1 MKTTPT
7 KSPKKR
13 QERWLLPDAAGW
25 TLGSLDDTGRGG
37 VPDPGAVRADGVVWP
52 LRSLVGLPLWLAGH
66 DVSTFAGAASLQME
80 KLGLGPRNYHEGSLQ
95 VREIARDADRTLV
108 LAVALTKQ
116 VKDADVCVSAK
127 SYATPLES
135 MAWPSDRVV
144 LFREQN
150 HWAAV
155 VTRGNL
161 PVYFAVFSGS
171 ELPVQ
176 AATDLACMVE
186 GLRRGGVLAA
196 LTGVTLWD
204 AAGSETEQALRSDL
218 GLPVVL
224 AARPPWQPA
233 AGASDLIHPAVLR
246 HRAGQDRA
254 RLVKQ
259 VVAVM
264 GGVLLLVLGVAGGR
278 VLWAARELNAL
289 ESEYRSLRADSEA
302 IREVAVLWRQVETT
316 VDPAFYPLE
325 HLRAVSALLP
335 PNGVRLT
342 EFQWKDGKLR
352 LTGEASDTTM
362 AFAYAEGLKSLKPF
376 SWEMDPP
383 NIQPNN
389 SAQFVVKGKGAP

>member
-1 MKTTPT
+1 M
-7 KSPKKR
+7 
-13 QERWLLPDAAGW
+13 
-25 TLGSLDDTGRGG
+25 
-37 VPDPGAVRADGVVWP
+37 
-52 LRSLVGLPLWLAGH
+52 
-66 DVSTFAGAASLQME
+66 
-80 KLGLGPRNYHEGSLQ
+80 
-95 VREIARDADRTLV
+95 
-108 LAVALTKQ
+108 
-116 VKDADVCVSAK
+116 
-127 SYATPLES
+127 
-135 MAWPSDRVV
+135 
-144 LFREQN
+144 
-150 HWAAV
+150 
-155 VTRGNL
+155 
-161 PVYFAVFSGS
+161 
-171 ELPVQ
+171 
-176 AATDLACMVE
+176 
-186 GLRRGGVLAA
+186 
-196 LTGVTLWD
+196 
-204 AAGSETEQALRSDL
+204 
-218 GLPVVL
+218 
-224 AARPPWQPA
+224 
-233 AGASDLIHPAVLR
+233 IHPAVLR